1 MPPLRGCSLNTE
13 AASINYGVLAHHL
26 AMRDGSYPVEKMQG
40 NIGGSGGGEIPIS
53 HAGHR
58 DQLAN
63 RIVGETHLRRFLIF
77 LEKPILGQ
85 HPPIKPQ
92 QLRKPNDFCVP
103 VSCKTSPQ

>member
-77 LEKPILGQ
+77 REQ
-85 HPPIKPQ
+85 DHR
-92 QLRKPNDFCVP
+92 LRPLIICIRFAKYR
-103 VSCKTSPQ
+103 CKKRIRTA